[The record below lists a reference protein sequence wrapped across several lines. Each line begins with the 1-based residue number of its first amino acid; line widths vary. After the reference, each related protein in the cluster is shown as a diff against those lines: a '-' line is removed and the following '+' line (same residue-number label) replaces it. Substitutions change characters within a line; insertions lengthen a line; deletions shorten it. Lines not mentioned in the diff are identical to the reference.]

1 MRLSGVHADKALER
15 GDQIE
20 TLVDR
25 TSNLE
30 AHATV
35 FKKQATVLERK
46 LWWKNAWLWILVVI
60 LLGLVRPSPLLL
72 HRLPRL

>member
-1 MRLSGVHADKALER
+1 MVQPDKALER

-35 FKKQATVLERK
+35 FKKSATVLERK
-46 LWWKNAWLWILVVI
+46 LWWKNAWLWVLVCILLVV
-60 LLGLVRPSPLLL
+60 VRSHVSAL
-72 HRLPRL
+72 HAGAYM